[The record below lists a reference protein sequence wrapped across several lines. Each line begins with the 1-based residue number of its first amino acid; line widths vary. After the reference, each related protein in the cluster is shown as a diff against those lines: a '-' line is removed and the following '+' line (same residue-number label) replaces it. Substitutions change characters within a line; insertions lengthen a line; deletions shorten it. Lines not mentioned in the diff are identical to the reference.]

1 MAVDMNMRILVV
13 DDQRTMVRIIRN
25 LLNQLGFTNIED
37 ASSGEAALEKLRY
50 ETYALVISDWNMN
63 GMSGND
69 LLRRIR
75 ADAHLSTLKFIMVT
89 AESKMENIVAAKNE
103 GVNNYIVK
111 PFSVEVLKQKIASV
125 VGLFRW
131 PRRSLC
137 LF

>member
-125 VGLFRW
+125 VGPF
-131 PRRSLC
+131 
-137 LF
+137 

>member
-111 PFSVEVLKQKIASV
+111 SFSAEVLKQKIASV
-125 VGLFRW
+125 VGPF
-131 PRRSLC
+131 
-137 LF
+137 